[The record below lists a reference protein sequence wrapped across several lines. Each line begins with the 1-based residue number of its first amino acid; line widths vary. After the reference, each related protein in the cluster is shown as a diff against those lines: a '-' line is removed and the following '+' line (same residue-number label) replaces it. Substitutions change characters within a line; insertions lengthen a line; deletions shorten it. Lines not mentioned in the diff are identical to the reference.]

1 MSESNDSRRI
11 GVSVIIPCY
20 NQGKYI
26 EETIQSVLAS
36 TYTDLE
42 IIVINDG
49 SSDSLT
55 NNLLKTKEWPKT
67 RIYHTLNQGVS
78 ASRNFGI
85 KKSSGKYI
93 LPLDADDKIDRTY
106 IEKAIKIFENSSD
119 VLLVYSRAIFFGRK
133 NKKWL
138 LPEFSM
144 EIMLCQNVIYCSA
157 IFRRSDFDKTG
168 GYNSNMKG
176 GFEDWDFWLSL
187 LEIEGGGN
195 VIRIDEP
202 LFFYRIKARSRNT
215 GINSAMYSKLRK
227 TIYENHKK
235 LYCGTFFNPV
245 YSFEY
250 SNLLRSYEYRIG
262 SLILWP
268 FKQIL
273 KFF

>member
-1 MSESNDSRRI
+1 MDSNRSM
-11 GVSVIIPCY
+11 VSVIIPCY
-20 NQGKYI
+20 NQGKFI
-26 EETIQSVLAS
+26 DETIQSVLAS
-36 TYTDLE
+36 TYSDLE

-55 NNLLKTKEWPKT
+55 NKLLKTHTWPKT
-67 RIYHTLNQGVS
+67 NIYHTLNQGVS

-85 KKSSGKYI
+85 NKSSGKFI
-93 LPLDADDKIDRTY
+93 LPLDADDKIERTY
-106 IEKAIKIFENSSD
+106 IEKAIKIFENSSQ
-119 VLLVYSRAIFFGRK
+119 VLLVYSQAMFFGRK

-144 EIMLCQNVIYCSA
+144 EIILGQNVIFCSA
-157 IFRRSDFDKTG
+157 IFRRKDFDKTK
-168 GYNSNMKG
+168 GYNSNMRC

-202 LFFYRIKARSRNT
+202 LFFYRIKASSRNT
-215 GINSAMYSKLRK
+215 DINSATYAELRK

-235 LYCGTFFNPV
+235 LYSGSFFNPV

-250 SNLLRSYEYRIG
+250 SNLLRSHEYRIG
-262 SLILWP
+262 SIILWP
-268 FKQIL
+268 FKQFL